1 MSFFSAP
8 PLPSFR
14 KLPSTPPYFRKLFV
28 KQPIWQ
34 SPPLS
39 TSNTSW
45 LLTDKLQINSHP
57 NEVLI
62 KKIPTPWTFPNLLET
77 GNIFETLWWWKLIYN
92 FCWTV
97 SHVVLCQER
106 GVSNIWRQGFS
117 TCQMSDGWK
126 MEYIGVV
133 MQAWWLMIQ
142 WLFLVPY
149 IYSVKTRRSTST
161 DTVDIDSPLPMC
173 GYSFKNKTR
182 QYQWLGNSCNFRD
195 ETSDPRH
202 DKTRQ
207 SPCVS
212 LI

>member
-1 MSFFSAP
+1 MCNNTLLRGILQGITHLDVMSSTPVSLESYTFIFMTFLSAP

-117 TCQMSDGWK
+117 TCQ
-126 MEYIGVV
+126 
-133 MQAWWLMIQ
+133 
-142 WLFLVPY
+142 
-149 IYSVKTRRSTST
+149 
-161 DTVDIDSPLPMC
+161 TVGKWSIL
-173 GYSFKNKTR
+173 
-182 QYQWLGNSCNFRD
+182 
-195 ETSDPRH
+195 E
-202 DKTRQ
+202 
-207 SPCVS
+207 
-212 LI
+212 